1 MNNMPQNGPIS
12 QGEDEKNSTNVV
24 PISDAGGHKNPAGFT
39 GLSLDDFKRR
49 FVFLTATGAIY
60 DKATD
65 TTYINFET
73 FKRSF
78 AGCEM
83 DFNGKS
89 VPVAVMWLKAPEGRE
104 TRRNL
109 TFAPGQEEIVRI
121 GQHEF
126 INTWRRIQSPRRV
139 DTAKAKPVVDLI
151 NALFTDQ
158 ADDFLDG
165 LAFHWQHPDAQINHA
180 WLHVSDQTG
189 TGRGRLTKLLCAV
202 WDGELAVIDD
212 LTPFKSG
219 QGVFSDRIIGKTFY
233 VVEEMM
239 DVGSDKYKAV
249 ANLNNAVT
257 KDALWINPKGEKGY
271 EQLHRAL
278 IFVQSNEIDCMPI
291 LAKDSRWKVAHYTG
305 SQPFPDE
312 WFKTFND
319 NCRANSDM
327 VIAFRQLLAERDVSH
342 YNPGRVRRHSLAK
355 LEVMDATKGGVQES
369 IEAVL
374 AAWKCPY
381 LPTPWLKVLLKDT
394 EAGRASD
401 AAISKTM
408 KQLGCHAMKSVTR
421 VTKTTVCRCWVL
433 PGHKDRKGVREELNN
448 LMLDVFGVVPV
459 TLNDTQVI
467 ELLAHWCKE

>member
-1 MNNMPQNGPIS
+1 MNIMTENGPID
-12 QGEDEKNSTNVV
+12 QGEQKNQANS
-24 PISDAGGHKNPAGFT
+24 FT

-60 DKATD
+60 DKETATQ
-65 TTYINFET
+65 YINFET
-73 FKRSF
+73 FKRAF

-83 DFNGKS
+83 DFNGKP

-104 TRRNL
+104 TRRNQ
-109 TFAPGQEEIVRI
+109 TFAPGQGAIVRI

-126 INTWRRIQSPRRV
+126 INTWRKIQSPRRV

-158 ADDFLDG
+158 ADDFIDG
-165 LAFHWQHPDAQINHA
+165 LAFHWQHPEAQINHA

-189 TGRGRLTKLLCAV
+189 TGRGRLTKALSAV

-212 LTPFKSG
+212 LSPFKSG
-219 QGVFSDRIIGKTFY
+219 NNVFSDRIIGKTFY

-305 SQPFPDE
+305 DQPFPDD
-312 WFKTFND
+312 WFAEFNAQCEKD
-319 NCRANSDM
+319 SDM

-355 LEVMDATKGGVQES
+355 MEVMDATKSDLYRNLVAIVSG
-369 IEAVL
+369 
-374 AAWKCPY
+374 WKCPY
-381 LPTPWLKVLLKDT
+381 IPTPWLKIILKDMGNG
-394 EAGRASD
+394 AASD
-401 AAISKTM
+401 AAIGKSM
-408 KQLGCHAMKSVTR
+408 KELGCHAMIEATR
-421 VTKTTVCRCWVL
+421 ITTKTRARCWVL
-433 PGHKDRKGVREELNN
+433 PGNEKRKGAKEELNAM
-448 LMLDVFGVVPV
+448 MLDVFGTVPA
-459 TLNDTQVI
+459 TITDDQV
-467 ELLAHWCKE
+467 LQMFCHNS